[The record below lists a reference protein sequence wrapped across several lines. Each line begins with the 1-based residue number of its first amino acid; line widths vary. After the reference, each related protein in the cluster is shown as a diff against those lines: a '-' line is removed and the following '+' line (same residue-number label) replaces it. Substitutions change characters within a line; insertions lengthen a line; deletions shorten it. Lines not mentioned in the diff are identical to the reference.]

1 MMFMFLT
8 IYEPRCK
15 SICGHVLHFVATEL
29 FQFGT
34 LSCSSDFGIGLPIRR
49 SHFDPGISCT
59 PSIAG
64 RIPSNVVHSRPL
76 AIAMRRA
83 ASNLARRVAVRAC
96 KSASAHAPVLVL
108 SATACVG
115 VSRCESVRPSWFPS
129 QDWSWC
135 GFAWDGNSPVA
146 PIHDDTN
153 GSRCEAD
160 KTNEDETEENVKT
173 AEERVETTVGTRQD
187 GRAVHQTNEENQ
199 QADSDQNKTEDGSR
213 NDLAALPKDGQEV
226 QEGEETLRNG
236 TNSVVLGEGPGIVHP
251 STTLAKLFVE
261 NSGYLLMVVGA
272 ALLGILGQVVAPAL
286 GGKLYDIA
294 STRPAVLS
302 LKTFPWK
309 AFFSAFGI
317 YAVASLLKAAS
328 VYCINAIGNR
338 VELKLERQMFEALIH
353 QDVAFW
359 DTHHVGVL
367 YPELLMDA
375 KDVKRLFVDHVVATV
390 DASSRAI
397 VGAAFVAYNAPKL
410 AALCSIFIP
419 PGVAV
424 LVHSAKQL
432 TAAYRVLRDVRQE
445 QSSHSSEVLHGL
457 RTVRAFGAEANETL
471 RHSHGLQKVG
481 NELSNVARLTALH
494 TGLLTLLQSWAMIS
508 WVCYGTYLVWKNEL
522 SVGLLS
528 AVVQYCHGIASGL
541 GELSGLQAKYI
552 RGALA
557 AARIDHFLED
567 VPTIEDRHVQTASTK
582 RKHSMRGNIVFQDVH
597 FSYPSRP
604 DTEVLRGVNLE
615 IENGKVVALVGASG
629 SGKSTI
635 AHLIER
641 FYDPDSGKIL
651 VDGVPLQD
659 IDLHSFRGRIGVVS
673 QEPVLFSGTVAEN
686 IAYSKPNARKG
697 EIEEAAKQADA
708 HEFIQKLPQGY
719 NTVLGEHG
727 TQLSGGQK
735 QKLAIARTLLRE
747 PDVLLL
753 DEATSALDAESE
765 RAVQEALEKAM
776 VGRTVLIIAHRLS
789 MVRSADEIIVLSN
802 GEVVER
808 GTHASLAGDSNSM
821 YAKLYAV
828 FEGKKG
834 GEKSTG

>member
-1 MMFMFLT
+1 
-8 IYEPRCK
+8 
-15 SICGHVLHFVATEL
+15 
-29 FQFGT
+29 
-34 LSCSSDFGIGLPIRR
+34 
-49 SHFDPGISCT
+49 
-59 PSIAG
+59 
-64 RIPSNVVHSRPL
+64 
-76 AIAMRRA
+76 MRRA

-96 KSASAHAPVLVL
+96 KSASEHAPVLVL

-115 VSRCESVRPSWFPS
+115 VSRCESVHPSWFPS
-129 QDWSWC
+129 QDWWWC
-135 GFAWDGNSPVA
+135 GFAWDGNSPFV
-146 PIHDDTN
+146 PIHVDTR
-153 GSRCEAD
+153 GSECEAK
-160 KTNEDETEENVKT
+160 KTNEEETEDNRNT
-173 AEERVETTVGTRQD
+173 TEERVETTVGTRQD
-187 GRAVHQTNEENQ
+187 GRVERQTNEEKQ
-199 QADSDQNKTEDGSR
+199 QVDSDQNTAKDGSGD
-213 NDLAALPKDGQEV
+213 DLAPLSNDGQQV
-226 QEGEETLRNG
+226 QEGEEMHGNG
-236 TNSVVLGEGPGIVHP
+236 TRSVVLAEDPEKMHP
-251 STTLAKLFVE
+251 SSTLAKLFVE
-261 NSGYLLMVVGA
+261 NSGYLLLVVGA
-272 ALLGILGQVVAPAL
+272 ALLGILGQVVAPAV
-286 GGKLYDIA
+286 GGKLYDLA
-294 STRPAVLS
+294 STRPTVLS

-317 YAVASLLKAAS
+317 YAAASLLKAAS

-338 VELKLERQMFEALIH
+338 VELKLQQQIFEALIH

-390 DASSRAI
+390 DASSKAI

-432 TAAYRVLRDVRQE
+432 TTAYRVLRDVRQE

-457 RTVRAFGAEANETL
+457 RTVRAFGAEANEAS

-481 NELSNVARLTALH
+481 NELSNVARLTAVH

-522 SVGLLS
+522 SIGLLS

-541 GELSGLQAKYI
+541 GDLSGLQEKYI

-557 AARIDHFLED
+557 AARINDFLGD
-567 VPTIEDRHVQTASTK
+567 VPTIEDRHVEAASNK
-582 RKHSMRGNIVFQDVH
+582 RKHSMRGNIVFRDVH

-604 DTEVLRGVNLE
+604 GTEVLRGVNLE

-686 IAYSKPNARKG
+686 IAYSKPDARKG
-697 EIEEAAKQADA
+697 EIEAAAKQANA

-765 RAVQEALEKAM
+765 RAIQEALEKAM

-789 MVRSADEIIVLSN
+789 MVRSADEIVVLSN

-808 GTHASLAGDSNSM
+808 GTHASLAGNSNSM

-834 GEKSTG
+834 GGQASG